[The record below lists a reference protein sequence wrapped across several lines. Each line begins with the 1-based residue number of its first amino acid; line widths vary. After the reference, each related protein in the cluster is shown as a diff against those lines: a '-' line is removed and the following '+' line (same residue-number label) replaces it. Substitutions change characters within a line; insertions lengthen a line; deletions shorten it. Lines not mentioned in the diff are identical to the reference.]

1 MVLTIRRCKFPV
13 PAKDLPR
20 FLTSSRWIGSIIFVI
35 GCGMLY
41 TLKVHSSTGTWIGF
55 QILAG
60 VGAGACVQ
68 IPFIA
73 VQVVLPEKDMPVGN
87 AVAIFFNTLGGAI
100 AVSIA
105 QNIFTN
111 TLIKQ
116 LPIQAPGVNV
126 ARVVQYGAS
135 HVRESV
141 AKTPGLLPGVL
152 RAYDKAITTAFI
164 MPIAVSGLAF
174 LASLMMQWRSVKG
187 KKLMPGGA

>member
-1 MVLTIRRCKFPV
+1 M
-13 PAKDLPR
+13 
-20 FLTSSRWIGSIIFVI
+20 IFVI

-41 TLKVHSSTGTWIGF
+41 TLKVNSSVGTWIGY

-73 VQVVLPEKDMPVGN
+73 VQVVLPEKDMPIGN

-116 LPIQAPGVNV
+116 LPILAPGVNV
-126 ARVVQYGAS
+126 AKVVMYGAS
-135 HVRESV
+135 RVQD
-141 AKTPGLLPGVL
+141 AAPPNLIPGV
-152 RAYDKAITTAFI
+152 RAAYDKAVTTAFI

-174 LASLMMQWRSVKG
+174 LASLMMEWKSVKG